1 MVIENRNES
10 PSDSPLAKTVSAKKN
25 NFNSFSCNRF
35 NMINHLS
42 NYLILTAGLV
52 ALTSCGAPNKS
63 AGEVA
68 HLFESGSESLQ
79 SKENSLCSQLQTR
92 DTAPTLKG
100 LRIDLDGCKDAGL
113 AALDYKKVDG
123 FHFIGLDGD
132 INSKDEKIIRRSVRS
147 QIWLNKSLL
156 GFASAISN
164 QMKKK
169 AERGDNTGEVKLD
182 DSAVGKLQNIAKTKI
197 TVIKEPK
204 FDLENFSFNALINF
218 NISGIIT
225 GDHDIE
231 VDGKLIDNMFAVT
244 IKTTEDRTFKQSL
257 IQNFTA
263 VILIVPHASDL
274 YMDMFVDLNIH
285 NPGLDTVVK
294 DQIDTFLGT
303 GLKAVIDSLMAL

>member
-1 MVIENRNES
+1 MFNALTKY
-10 PSDSPLAKTVSAKKN
+10 LA
-25 NFNSFSCNRF
+25 
-35 NMINHLS
+35 
-42 NYLILTAGLV
+42 LTAGLV
-52 ALTSCGAPNKS
+52 AVTSCGAPNKS
-63 AGEVA
+63 AGDVA
-68 HLFESGSESLQ
+68 HLFEGSSESLQ
-79 SKENSLCSQLQTR
+79 SKENALCVALQAR
-92 DTAPTLKG
+92 DTAPTVKG
-100 LRIDLDGCKDAGL
+100 LNIDLAGCKDAGL
-113 AALDYKKVDG
+113 AALDYKKVDS
-123 FHFIGLDGD
+123 FHFVGLDDD
-132 INSKDEKIIRRSVRS
+132 INSKDEKIIHRSVRS

-169 AERGDNTGEVKLD
+169 AESGGNVGEVELA
-182 DSAVGKLQNIAKTKI
+182 DSAGGKLQNIAKTKI

-204 FDLENFSFNALINF
+204 FDLENFSFNALINL

-257 IQNFTA
+257 LQNFTA

-285 NPGLDTVVK
+285 NPGLETLVK
-294 DQIDTFLGT
+294 DQIDTFLST
-303 GLKAVIDSLMAL
+303 GLKAVIDSMMAL

>member
-1 MVIENRNES
+1 MMNDRTKHF
-10 PSDSPLAKTVSAKKN
+10 A
-25 NFNSFSCNRF
+25 
-35 NMINHLS
+35 
-42 NYLILTAGLV
+42 LTASIVGLL
-52 ALTSCGAPNKS
+52 ASCGAPNKS

-79 SKENSLCSQLQTR
+79 SKESSLCNQLQTR
-92 DTAPTLKG
+92 DSAPTVKG
-100 LRIDLDGCKDAGL
+100 LNIDLAGCKDAGL
-113 AALDYKKVDG
+113 AALDYKKADSFYFV
-123 FHFIGLDGD
+123 GLEGD
-132 INSKDEKIIRRSVRS
+132 TDSKDEKIIHRSVRS

-169 AERGDNTGEVKLD
+169 AESGDNTGEVKLD
-182 DSAVGKLQNIAKTKI
+182 DSAGGKLQNIAKTKV

-204 FDLENFSFNALINF
+204 FDLEKFSFNALINF
-218 NISGIIT
+218 KVSGVISA
-225 GDHDIE
+225 DHDIE
-231 VDGKLIDNMFAVT
+231 VDGMLIDNMFAVT

-285 NPGLDTVVK
+285 NPGLEALVK
-294 DQIDTFLGT
+294 DQIDTFLST
-303 GLKAVIDSLMAL
+303 GLKTTIDSLMAL